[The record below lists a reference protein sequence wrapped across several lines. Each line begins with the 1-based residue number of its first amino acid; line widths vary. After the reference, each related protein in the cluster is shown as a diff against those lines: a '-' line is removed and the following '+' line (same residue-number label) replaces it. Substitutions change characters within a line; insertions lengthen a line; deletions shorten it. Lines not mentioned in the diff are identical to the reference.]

1 VIELRIPSDGL
12 NSHHDITDTVTECL
26 REAGSGD
33 GLAGVFAHGS
43 TVGLTIMRYEPG
55 AVTDLLRV
63 LERVAPEAPAD
74 GGRYLHELTTGD
86 PNSFSHLK
94 SCLLGTSV
102 LVPFVGGELG
112 MSATHRI
119 VLFDFDLKP
128 ATRRVLLDPPRRRSD
143 EENDA

>member
-1 VIELRIPSDGL
+1 MIELKIESSGL
-12 NSHHDITDTVTECL
+12 NSHYDLTDVLTVAL

-55 AVTDLLRV
+55 AVTDLLRM
-63 LERVAPEAPAD
+63 LERAAPEAPA

-102 LVPFVGGELG
+102 LVPFAGGELG
-112 MSATHRI
+112 MSRTHRI

-128 ATRRVLLDPPRRRSD
+128 ATRRVLLDPPRRAP
-143 EENDA
+143 EKEKDA